1 MSNALPATAEAA
13 AQLERVQTEKRRRR
27 IQAKAAAYGETL
39 LDDVYHD
46 AKLTTN
52 ADIRRKAAELMLETA
67 GAKARPQVDDT
78 ATLATINVTIMGSTI
93 SATATP
99 ANIDMPARAVHDVQ
113 DVEPKD
119 DDQDQGLEP
128 EHQNLLPPL
137 DVDDLPQDINDLLG
151 QSEGLA

>member
-52 ADIRRKAAELMLETA
+52 PDIRRKAAELMLETA

-99 ANIDMPARAVHDVQ
+99 ATIDVPARAVHDVQ

-137 DVDDLPQDINDLLG
+137 AVDDLPQDINDLLG